1 MAYIDKGDGDSVISG
16 HVVPAHPMRCSM
28 APRRKPPEPG
38 RTNRVNLRLPA
49 DVFERIEAK
58 AKVSGRPFHRI
69 VVDELSLFPHLD
81 RQARFGKLVRDM
93 ETLLARYGSR
103 LTVTES
109 NEVLLRAVDK
119 TLAAPT
125 DGQLQQ
131 QLDRLRVIRRTM
143 LEGERPATT
152 HEDEQLVGRIERQVR
167 EMKAL
172 PEDLQDGGT
181 LAGLKPS

>member
-1 MAYIDKGDGDSVISG
+1 MAARSTASS
-16 HVVPAHPMRCSM
+16 SM
-28 APRRKPPEPG
+28 SF
-38 RTNRVNLRLPA
+38 T
-49 DVFERIEAK
+49 
-58 AKVSGRPFHRI
+58 
-69 VVDELSLFPHLD
+69 LFPHLD

-103 LTVTES
+103 LTVTEL

-131 QLDRLRVIRRTM
+131 QLDRLRVICRTM

-152 HEDEQLVGRIERQVR
+152 HEDEQLVGRIER
-167 EMKAL
+167 
-172 PEDLQDGGT
+172 
-181 LAGLKPS
+181 PS